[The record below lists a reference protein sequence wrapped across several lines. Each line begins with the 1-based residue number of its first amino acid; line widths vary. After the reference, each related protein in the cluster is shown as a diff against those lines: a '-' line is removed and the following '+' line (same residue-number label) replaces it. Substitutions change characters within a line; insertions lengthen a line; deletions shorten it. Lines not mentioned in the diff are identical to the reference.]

1 MWHVEGAFS
10 DEMHEKV
17 IVAFEK
23 EMQEEGAK
31 AAAMEAQNEAS
42 FSLGTPGV
50 FERRRML
57 NAGFGERSG
66 AIADRYSEETE
77 QMPEQLAAELQDR
90 RLAAAGTQHWALNAP
105 LWMQMSGLY
114 PQSHREMS
122 PNERAGRIRGLL
134 RRAERM
140 IRWALGQR
148 QKAEGERQMAE
159 GGEQKAETATAT
171 ASASATESGDSVI
184 EQTVIWSPV
193 REICVYLE
201 IPQRVLSGLC
211 REITGMS
218 IENVV
223 DRIRAEKLRAEFAK
237 RLKAF
242 VLEWFSVAENWRKS
256 VGKKR
261 AEIADMIFAALKSSR
276 RTRFHRTQW
285 AFELGF
291 SSYQRLF
298 RAALLS
304 EGLTPHQ
311 MEMDVLEELVPEDEG
326 ATCVGGQNQKADGG
340 MQKTA
345 TDSGAESLYKEA
357 KPG

>member
-1 MWHVEGAFS
+1 MWHVEGVFS

-17 IVAFEK
+17 IGAFEK

-31 AAAMEAQNEAS
+31 SAAMEAQNEAS

-50 FERRRML
+50 FERRRTL
-57 NAGFGERSG
+57 NAGFGERTG
-66 AIADRYSEETE
+66 AIADRYAEDAE
-77 QMPEQLAAELQDR
+77 QMPEPLAAELQDR
-90 RLAAAGTQHWALNAP
+90 RLAVAGAQQWALNAP
-105 LWMQMSGLY
+105 LWMQMSGLF

-140 IRWALGQR
+140 IRSGLGQGKGQKADGEG
-148 QKAEGERQMAE
+148 QKAEG
-159 GGEQKAETATAT
+159 GKQKAGKQTATE
-171 ASASATESGDSVI
+171 TESGEQSVI
-184 EQTVIWSPV
+184 EQTVLWSPV

-223 DRIRAEKLRAEFAK
+223 DRIRAEKLRAEFTK
-237 RLKAF
+237 RLKEFA
-242 VLEWFSVAENWRKS
+242 LAWFSIAENRLKS
-256 VGKKR
+256 AGKKR
-261 AEIADMIFAALKSSR
+261 AEIADWIFAALKSSR

-326 ATCVGGQNQKADGG
+326 ATCVGGQNQNAEGG
-340 MQKTA
+340 MQKA
-345 TDSGAESLYKEA
+345 VAECGTGTLYKET